1 VESVTVLH
9 LTLPVISQ
17 WRRYYEAGSSTRS
30 AIGSTQRVRET
41 TNQRAKPLWGDR
53 RTCHLSR

>member
-1 VESVTVLH
+1 MDVRRPPVEPVTVLH
-9 LTLPVISQ
+9 LTLPVIGQ

-41 TNQRAKPLWGDR
+41 DQPESQATLG
-53 RTCHLSR
+53 